1 MSDVDRPLAIA
12 RYSTR
17 ALDTLGQRPALLTD
31 VGHGKLRSPTE
42 PGFAER
48 EARVQSW
55 RVGYRAT
62 RRAEPAVSRT
72 EVTRGV
78 MNQDIHLYAVSARLL
93 DEGELA
99 GGTGP

>member
-1 MSDVDRPLAIA
+1 MIA

-31 VGHGKLRSPTE
+31 VGHGKLRSPIE

-55 RVGYRAT
+55 RVRYRAT

-72 EVTRGV
+72 EVIRGV

-93 DEGELA
+93 DEAALT